1 MIKLKESK
9 GTNTLMWLSPIDYSL
24 SSDTYLQSRDDIDA
38 NSPLKSLRL
47 KNLGRI
53 FIGYLHINSIR
64 IKIEALSVIVSHY
77 LDI

>member
-1 MIKLKESK
+1 MRRSVAQLKTRTRTRTRTCTGSK
-9 GTNTLMWLSPIDYSL
+9 PP
-24 SSDTYLQSRDDIDA
+24 YLQSRDDIDA